1 MVCRRS
7 DQEEVIPKFLNG
19 QLDAATEDNFGIHL
33 LECSDCQDA
42 VEMFEAVR
50 ADLIAREHQI
60 RSYSG
65 SGKRSWWPQVAF
77 AAVIL
82 AVCGI
87 GARQLAKHRQGTT
100 QLVQQQSSKPAP
112 VPPGAK
118 SAQNA
123 FPGPSDVA
131 PEAGNR
137 QTQHVVTTPSRPE
150 DRSNAQDRARVPAGE
165 ESAQGQLAANPPIH
179 SYGEYPPGSQAQ
191 EIGTLHASK
200 ETPAGNSTEA
210 GATPLSPKPSVSE
223 DFTQLAVVRPLPY
236 SFVGVAA
243 SQPSRGGSASVNRV
257 PSAAVSGND
266 SAKPKPGTTG
276 FRTAQD
282 YFTGG
287 MSQYVDRNYEA
298 AADLLGEAVRLD
310 PDSSEASLYF
320 GICKLLLGKPEDAV
334 LPLQSAARE
343 KKPNI
348 SQASH
353 FYLAKAYLK
362 LGKRIEAEN
371 ELRASANIPGRL
383 TAESNAL
390 ILRLKSIPA
399 AIPNSN

>member
-1 MVCRRS
+1 MACQRS
-7 DQEEVIPKFLNG
+7 DREDVIPKFLNG
-19 QLDAATEDNFGIHL
+19 QLDAATEDDFGTHL

-42 VEMFEAVR
+42 VEMLQAVR
-50 ADLIAREHQI
+50 ADLVAREHQI

-65 SGKRSWWPQVAF
+65 IGKRSWWPQFAL
-77 AAVIL
+77 AAVLL

-87 GARQLAKHRQGTT
+87 GVRQLAKHHQGPT
-100 QLVQQQSSKPAP
+100 QLVQQQPSTPAP
-112 VPPGAK
+112 VPPAAK
-118 SAQNA
+118 SPQNA
-123 FPGPSDVA
+123 FPGTSDA
-131 PEAGNR
+131 AQEAGNR
-137 QTQHVVTTPSRPE
+137 QTQQLANSLSA
-150 DRSNAQDRARVPAGE
+150 DRSNPQDRVPAPAGE
-165 ESAQGQLAANPPIH
+165 QSAHEQLAVNPPIP
-179 SYGEYPPGSQAQ
+179 SSGENAPGSQIQ
-191 EIGTLHASK
+191 EVITPSASK
-200 ETPAGNSTEA
+200 ATPAGNSVEA
-210 GATPLSPKPSVSE
+210 GAIPISPTPSLSE
-223 DFTQLAVVRPLPY
+223 DVAHLAVVRPLPY
-236 SFVGVAA
+236 SFAGVAA
-243 SQPSRGGSASVNRV
+243 SQPSGGGSARVNHV
-257 PSAAVSGND
+257 PAAAVSGSD
-266 SAKPKPGTTG
+266 SANPKPGTSG

-287 MSQYVDRNYEA
+287 MSQYVDRNYEG
-298 AADLLGEAVRLD
+298 AADLLGEAVRLN

-362 LGKRIEAEN
+362 LGKRTEAED

-399 AIPNSN
+399 ATPNSK

>member
-7 DQEEVIPKFLNG
+7 DQEDVIPKFLNG
-19 QLDAATEDNFGIHL
+19 QLDAATEDDFGMHL

-42 VEMFEAVR
+42 VEMLEAVR

-65 SGKRSWWPQVAF
+65 SGKRFWWPQFAL
-77 AAVIL
+77 AAVLL

-87 GARQLAKHRQGTT
+87 AGQHLAKHRQGTT

-112 VPPGAK
+112 VPPATK

-123 FPGPSDVA
+123 FPGPSDT

-137 QTQHVVTTPSRPE
+137 PTQHVVNAPSRPE
-150 DRSNAQDRARVPAGE
+150 DHSNAHDRAPTHADE
-165 ESAQGQLAANPPIH
+165 ESAQGQLAANTPIP
-179 SYGEYPPGSQAQ
+179 SSGATSTSGQAQ
-191 EIGTLHASK
+191 EIDTRSAPQQ
-200 ETPAGNSTEA
+200 TPAGNATEV
-210 GATPLSPKPSVSE
+210 GAIPLSPKPSVSE
-223 DFTQLAVVRPLPY
+223 DLGQLAVVRPLPY
-236 SFVGVAA
+236 SFAGVAA

-266 SAKPKPGTTG
+266 SAKPKPGITG
-276 FRTAQD
+276 FRTGQD

-320 GICKLLLGKPEDAV
+320 GVCKLLLGKPEDAV

-362 LGKRIEAEN
+362 LGKRTEAEN
-371 ELRASANIPGRL
+371 ALRASANIPGRL

-390 ILRLKSIPA
+390 LLRLKSIPA
-399 AIPNSN
+399 ATSNSK

>member
-1 MVCRRS
+1 MACQRS
-7 DQEEVIPKFLNG
+7 DREDVIPKLLNG
-19 QLDAATEDNFGIHL
+19 QLDAATEDDFGMHL

-42 VEMFEAVR
+42 VEMLQAVR

-60 RSYSG
+60 RAYSG
-65 SGKRSWWPQVAF
+65 IGERSWWPRF
-77 AAVIL
+77 ALAAMFL

-87 GARQLAKHRQGTT
+87 GAWQVATHRQEAT
-100 QLVQQQSSKPAP
+100 QLVQQQSSTPAP

-118 SAQNA
+118 SPQNA
-123 FPGPSDVA
+123 FPRPSDVA

-137 QTQHVVTTPSRPE
+137 QTQHVASASSRTA
-150 DRSNAQDRARVPAGE
+150 DRSNAKDRVPAPASE
-165 ESAQGQLAANPPIH
+165 ESAHQQLAVPPPVP
-179 SYGEYPPGSQAQ
+179 SSGQNTPGSQGL
-191 EIGTLHASK
+191 ESDPRPASDA
-200 ETPAGNSTEA
+200 TPAGNSTEA
-210 GATPLSPKPSVSE
+210 GAIPLSPKPEGE
-223 DFTQLAVVRPLPY
+223 DVAQLAVVRPLPY
-236 SFVGVAA
+236 SFAGVAA
-243 SQPSRGGSASVNRV
+243 SQPSGGGSARINHV
-257 PSAAVSGND
+257 PSAAVSGSD
-266 SAKPKPGTTG
+266 SANPKPGTNG

-287 MSQYVDRNYEA
+287 MSQYVDRNYET
-298 AADLLGEAVRLD
+298 AADLLGEAVRLN

-362 LGKRIEAEN
+362 LGKRTEAEE

-390 ILRLKSIPA
+390 ILRLKSIPTA
-399 AIPNSN
+399 TPNSK